1 MASQKEEKPN
11 SSKWTEEARWIEGQG
26 LQMILKNVYC
36 WLVVKTNKQIA
47 NHKSKNLRI
56 IEDLVKSFKN
66 PKAHSV
72 PFFYTLFA
80 NLLWEDTS
88 SCSFPKFPSPPLF
101 LVAGLWEPPHRAVD
115 RWRDITVLVTCSGTS
130 MCMGCWGRWGNKGKP
145 PSIPTTD
152 MHEQDLCSWKQQGYQ
167 SGALMTK
174 SSRIPTGELIQQRS
188 FSVSQQIKDPVL
200 LPLGRGFSLG
210 LGTSTCC
217 GHFQKEKK

>member
-1 MASQKEEKPN
+1 MQKIIYFPSLFIK
-11 SSKWTEEARWIEGQG
+11 G
-26 LQMILKNVYC
+26 LPACLCWRLLKSRKEI
-36 WLVVKTNKQIA
+36 VKTNKQIA

-174 SSRIPTGELIQQRS
+174 SSRIPTGRS
-188 FSVSQQIKDPVL
+188 CKRPCSSSGSYLFSS
-200 LPLGRGFSLG
+200 
-210 LGTSTCC
+210 
-217 GHFQKEKK
+217 